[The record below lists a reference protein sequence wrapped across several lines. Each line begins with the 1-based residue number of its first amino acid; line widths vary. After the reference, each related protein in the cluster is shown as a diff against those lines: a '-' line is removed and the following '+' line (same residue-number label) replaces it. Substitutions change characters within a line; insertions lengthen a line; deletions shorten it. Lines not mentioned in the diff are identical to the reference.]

1 MKIYEIP
8 SVAVLMSSY
17 NGEKFIEEQI
27 ESILNQKNVRVE
39 LFIRD
44 DGSTDDTITIL
55 QKYKSNKCIHITIGE
70 ENVGPANG
78 FMQLLYHID
87 GFDYYSFADQDDIW
101 LENKLFMAIEMIKEY
116 KAPALYCS
124 NQIIYKNGKQCGLRY
139 KEKLNLSLITTLFS
153 NPVSGCTM
161 VLNTALA
168 SALRQNESRPRRK
181 VLAMRMHDTWV
192 ITAAYSIGTV
202 IYDSNGYILYRVHE
216 NNTVGIKNDDM
227 SIVSR
232 LKLVAIAFKNKQN
245 LSYRSV
251 YAAELLRCFP
261 GLKDGEK
268 PKLELLA
275 TYKKSIKAKVSLLRD
290 KKIQIE
296 SGENRIAYKAKI
308 LMNIV

>member
-1 MKIYEIP
+1 MKINEMP

-17 NGEKFIEEQI
+17 NGEKYIEEQI

-55 QKYKSNKCIHITIGE
+55 QKYKSDKCIHITIGE

-101 LENKLFMAIEMIKEY
+101 LENKLFMAIKMIKEHET
-116 KAPALYCS
+116 PALYCS
-124 NQIIYKNGKQCGLRY
+124 NQIIYKNGKQYGLRY
-139 KEKLNLSLITTLFS
+139 KEKLNLSLVTTLFS
-153 NPVSGCTM
+153 NQVSGCTM
-161 VLNTALA
+161 VLNKALA
-168 SALRQNESRPRRK
+168 SALRQEGARPRSK

-192 ITAAYSIGTV
+192 ITAAYAIGTV
-202 IYDSNGYILYRVHE
+202 IYDSNSYILYRVHE
-216 NNTVGIKNDDM
+216 GNTVGTKNDDM
-227 SIVSR
+227 SLVSR
-232 LKLVAIAFKNKQN
+232 IKLVTIAFKNKQN